1 MASGRK
7 EGRLVSKLRPHF
19 SLRTPAQQDAWRAHL
34 ERRLATY
41 HRPEI
46 DNGFGSPEREIGA
59 FRREYE
65 HMPLVEFFGGLW
77 RIEGHYHVPKVTEG
91 GYYKTPMLLERDVAT
106 AAGIWRSVRNEWVA
120 AWLAEA
126 REVFGLAELPPA
138 TMMHTD
144 VVPGIPWH
152 AASGE
157 RGLWLAA
164 PWEWPVPE
172 AWTRETSG
180 VFEVY
185 EDDLEELRRLPH
197 NLDGVGSCEPEEFAV
212 MNLPDLAA
220 LSRIILALFDLYGPD
235 GLLTHSREVEKD
247 EWQEEEEG
255 LQFGLTVP
263 VFYTKI
269 AFDCR
274 PWLKPEFMEG
284 GPDNG

>member
-1 MASGRK
+1 M
-7 EGRLVSKLRPHF
+7 SKLRPYH
-19 SLRTPAQQDAWRAHL
+19 SLLTPQQQAVWQAKLKRI
-34 ERRLATY
+34 LATY
-41 HRPEI
+41 RRPKI
-46 DNGFGSPEREIGA
+46 DSGFGSATRSIGA

-65 HMPLVEFFGGLW
+65 HMPLKEFFGGLW
-77 RIEGHYHVPKVTEG
+77 QVDGNYHVPNSELAL
-91 GYYKTPMLLERDVAT
+91 GYYKHPLLLRRDLVT
-106 AAGIWRSVRNEWVA
+106 AASIWRRVRNAWVA

-126 REVFGLAELPPA
+126 QALWSLPELPSATPMPA
-138 TMMHTD
+138 D
-144 VVPGIPWH
+144 IVPGIPWH

-157 RGLWLAA
+157 RGLWLAVPA
-164 PWEWPVPE
+164 EWPVPD
-172 AWTRETSG
+172 AWTRETPG

-185 EDDLEELRRLPH
+185 EDDIEELRRLPH

-247 EWQEEEEG
+247 EWQEDEEG
-255 LQFGLTVP
+255 LQFGPTVP

-274 PWLKPEFMEG
+274 PWLKPECMEG
-284 GPDNG
+284 GPADE